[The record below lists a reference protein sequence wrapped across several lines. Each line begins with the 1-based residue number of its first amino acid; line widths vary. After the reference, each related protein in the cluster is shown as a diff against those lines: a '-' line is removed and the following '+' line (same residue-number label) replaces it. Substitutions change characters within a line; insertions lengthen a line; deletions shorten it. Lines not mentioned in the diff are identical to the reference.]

1 MKCFSKKI
9 TLFLFTIA
17 LAVVSPVGAGVV
29 YAGPIDWMLSL
40 LGAAGEGIAYLVAMV
55 INYLIF
61 IPSAWVLRASAFL
74 FDSVVPYSL
83 GIAVPGHSAFQSA
96 FITEGWGLMRDIT
109 NMVFIFAMLYIAIA
123 TILQLG
129 AGRNTKALIMN
140 IVLVALFV
148 NFSLFLAQVVI
159 DGANL
164 LAIEF
169 YSALSGGAN
178 GQGLAAIFLAGFNP
192 QQLLGTRSF
201 GDWVTNYNQ
210 SNTILIILYLFGGV
224 VQFVAAY
231 MIFWAA
237 FLFIGRIV
245 ILWIL
250 MIL

>member
-1 MKCFSKKI
+1 MKRFSKKI

-96 FITEGWGLMRDIT
+96 FIAEGWGLMRDIT

-129 AGRNTKALIMN
+129 AGRNTKALIIN
-140 IVLVALFV
+140 IIVIALFV

-159 DGANL
+159 DAANL
-164 LAIEF
+164 LAYEF
-169 YSALSGGAN
+169 YKALSGGAN
-178 GQGLAAIFLAGFNP
+178 GHGLAAIFLVGFNP
-192 QQLLGTRSF
+192 QQLLSTASF
-201 GDWVTNYNQ
+201 DAWVTQYNQ
-210 SNTILIILYLFGGV
+210 SNLTLVALYLFGGA
-224 VQFVAAY
+224 VQLVAAY
-231 MIFWAA
+231 MIFLAA
-237 FLFIGRIV
+237 FLFIERIV
-245 ILWIL
+245 VLW
-250 MIL
+250 

>member
-1 MKCFSKKI
+1 MKRFSKKI

-129 AGRNTKALIMN
+129 AGRNTKALIIN
-140 IVLVALFV
+140 IIMIALFV

-164 LAIEF
+164 LALEF
-169 YSALSGGAN
+169 YKAFSSPDGH
-178 GQGLAAIFLAGFNP
+178 GLAAVIITGFNP
-192 QQLLGTRSF
+192 QSLLGTSGF
-201 GDWVTNYNQ
+201 ASWVSGGQKN
-210 SNTILIILYLFGGV
+210 SLLIIIYLFGGA
-224 VQFVAAY
+224 VQLVAAY
-231 MIFWAA
+231 LIFWAA
-237 FLFIGRIV
+237 FLFI
-245 ILWIL
+245 
-250 MIL
+250 